1 MSQNV
6 GDRKLGLSPRVIA
19 MNYFGITFLSLEH
32 VATVSPSIPTE

>member
-19 MNYFGITFLSLEH
+19 MNYLGNIKILKTLVIL
-32 VATVSPSIPTE
+32 VCIW